1 MSKVHEYLPDLLNY
15 FYNCKSEIENI
26 KNAERN
32 NLQAENDLITNQVIE
47 KGFASNSD
55 FVSDIEE
62 LDDSRSFIVNVDNIE
77 NERPNELKEIFEV
90 VSNDWIDS
98 LKIESINTQI
108 DKILEGSKSLEEIA
122 NFVKKE
128 ILNEDMKLDSN
139 LFPTTVKNTVFT
151 DEINQISLSISNK
164 DIYISQLKQ
173 ISFPKEETNNAQ
185 QISMLSELRS
195 NFGAEII
202 KNKNISTNDN
212 LIQALISQY

>member
-1 MSKVHEYLPDLLNY
+1 
-15 FYNCKSEIENI
+15 
-26 KNAERN
+26 
-32 NLQAENDLITNQVIE
+32 
-47 KGFASNSD
+47 
-55 FVSDIEE
+55 
-62 LDDSRSFIVNVDNIE
+62 
-77 NERPNELKEIFEV
+77 
-90 VSNDWIDS
+90 
-98 LKIESINTQI
+98 
-108 DKILEGSKSLEEIA
+108 
-122 NFVKKE
+122 
-128 ILNEDMKLDSN
+128 MKLDSN

-173 ISFPKEETNNAQ
+173 ILFPKEETNNAQ